1 MIICPRCETEFEEGS
16 GYLTGNGEV
25 CAGCHADA
33 DAEEIT
39 SAASARTGL
48 SLGMAAVV
56 AGILPS
62 FFSFFSF
69 KTTTTFS
76 FTLPTTL
83 PDGTTEVVTS
93 TSALPLDYVA
103 IVGGGLAI
111 FLAIFAGVTAMKSK
125 DPKSNWGGSWS
136 MEFDTS
142 AVWCVGGGGLLLG
155 VYQLVTGLT

>member
-25 CAGCHADA
+25 CADCHADA

-62 FFSFFSF
+62 FFSF
-69 KTTTTFS
+69 KTTTTDS
-76 FTLPTTL
+76 ITLMTTL
-83 PDGTTEVVTS
+83 PDGTTEVVTT
-93 TSALPLDYVA
+93 TSASPLDYVA

-125 DPKSNWGGSWS
+125 DPK
-136 MEFDTS
+136 
-142 AVWCVGGGGLLLG
+142 VWCVGGVGLLLG